1 MWEDVYSVVQ
11 SVNCY
16 SINKRL
22 FRTSSMPGAVARS
35 EDAKLSKVLF
45 LLSKNLSLT

>member
-1 MWEDVYSVVQ
+1 MWEGVYSVVQ

-22 FRTSSMPGAVARS
+22 FRTSSVLGTVARS
-35 EDAKLSKVLF
+35 EDAKLNKVLF
-45 LLSKNLSLT
+45 LLSKNLGLT